1 MVTNVSRVCH
11 KRIQNLH
18 FALPPAGFRTPKNI
32 RIKHTR
38 MFTFQRYSSNVLV
51 SYSSYIS
58 LLTYQCEF
66 LLNPMS
72 SYDYIWPSGVA
83 TCSDIDCLVQDCSNS
98 SVLAMEFCSFA
109 LRHRYVND
117 MYLAET
123 TCKRMNNVRHSATVA
138 DVDGT
143 PVCQVTITGGVLC
156 SQLVLVTSSILLNM
170 TCTEQLQT
178 NTNKTEVK
186 HTHISMS
193 VSNNWEINA
202 IYVSVVELSF
212 EVLTSFHFELT
223 KVSTRNAENL
233 QKIVYGAHIH
243 L

>member
-1 MVTNVSRVCH
+1 MLWDRWWQMCSACVTRGYKIC
-11 KRIQNLH
+11 ILH
-18 FALPPAGFRTPKNI
+18 YHLQDFALPKNI

-38 MFTFQRYSSNVLV
+38 MFSFQRYSSDVLV
-51 SYSSYIS
+51 SYSLYIS
-58 LLTYQCEF
+58 LLTYQCVF

-72 SYDYIWPSGVA
+72 SYDYIWPDGGVA
-83 TCSDIDCLVQDCSNS
+83 TCSNIDCLVQDCSNS

-109 LRHRYVND
+109 LRHRYLND

-143 PVCQVTITGGVLC
+143 PACQVTITGGVLC

-186 HTHISMS
+186 HTHISRD
-193 VSNNWEINA
+193 V
-202 IYVSVVELSF
+202 
-212 EVLTSFHFELT
+212 
-223 KVSTRNAENL
+223 R
-233 QKIVYGAHIH
+233 Q
-243 L
+243 